1 MQKYSTSA
9 RGQLSQPQLL
19 AFFIQHTH
27 TTQRIFIDDRPP
39 ATIDIDEL
47 EGAASLNQY
56 GHIDTSLQWT
66 AAHYV
71 LSACMYLYGN
81 IW

>member
-9 RGQLSQPQLL
+9 HGQLSQPQLL
-19 AFFIQHTH
+19 AFFIQYTH

-56 GHIDTSLQWT
+56 GGHIDTSLQ
-66 AAHYV
+66 
-71 LSACMYLYGN
+71 
-81 IW
+81 